1 LGAVLGAM
9 VLQRTRSRLSTET
22 LLSSATAIF
31 AAIVLSLALLRTP
44 SILCFL
50 MLFGGASWTA
60 IMSLF
65 NIMVQELAPDWVRA
79 RVLAVYLFVFQGSVT
94 IGSTLWGFVALRTGV
109 HATLAAASVGT
120 AACVLLR
127 LRFGLPDT
135 KLDLSI
141 WNHWVKPAM
150 IEEPN
155 PDEGPVL
162 VTVKYVIDPA
172 KAPEFLH
179 QVHKYERIRRRDG
192 AISWGIFVDTEAPN
206 TYLESFKV
214 DSWAEHERQHN
225 RFTHADSE
233 VEKRVLGY
241 AIKPIDVQHYI
252 YAREG
257 PRSRETGS

>member
-1 LGAVLGAM
+1 MLGAV
-9 VLQRTRSRLSTET
+9 VLQRTRSKLSTET
-22 LLSSATAIF
+22 LLSSATATF

-44 SILCFL
+44 AILCFL

-94 IGSTLWGFVALRTGV
+94 VGSTLWGFVALRTSV
-109 HATLAAASVGT
+109 HATLAAASIGT
-120 AACVLLR
+120 AACLLLR
-127 LRFGLPDT
+127 PWFRLPDT

-150 IEEPN
+150 IEEPE

-179 QVHKYERIRRRDG
+179 QIHNYERIRRRDG

-225 RFTHADSE
+225 RFTQADSE
-233 VEKRVLGY
+233 VEEQVLSY
-241 AIKPIDVQHYI
+241 AIKPVEVQHYI
-252 YAREG
+252 YAREE
-257 PRSRETGS
+257 PRFSKTDS